1 MAEWIM
7 VVDDDLIVLRSAGQ
21 ILSKNHMRVTG
32 FQSGEALI
40 GYLQANGFP
49 DLILLDINMPGMNGF
64 ETLQK
69 VRLLEGGR
77 RETPV
82 IFLTGESDQASEIRG
97 LQAGAM
103 DFLHKPF
110 LPDILLERIQRVL
123 RTQDRMNQFEH
134 AAAIDKLTGML
145 NKEAA
150 DSRMRSLCETETGF
164 LCLLDLDSFKSV
176 NDLYG
181 HETGDRVLELF
192 SALLKK
198 EMRHD
203 DVCGRIGGDEFIV
216 FLRNMKKE
224 EELRQFVSRI
234 NTSFRSDVSR
244 LVGKQL
250 PVGVSAGAVSVPE
263 HGRDYDLLF
272 GKADEALY
280 SVKQNGKH
288 GISIAGGVQDEPVRP
303 GRELSLDAV
312 TSILE
317 ERTVPSSAMW
327 MGTDAF
333 VSIYQYMTRYMERY
347 HGVAYRTLFTV
358 QMIRENF
365 SSEERAQVM
374 TAFRKMMQCALRSS
388 DVMVEVSDNQL
399 FLMLPET
406 LDYDIEKVIR
416 RLLFKW
422 SQSEYG
428 SVTRVTYETGRVH
441 LNTSKAGYAG
451 QQSPADLV
459 VIVDDDGMN
468 RKIAEQVLSGN
479 DNMQVDCLSSG
490 FELLEYLKSHQPDLI
505 LLDVKMPEMDGFE
518 TMSRLKGSTMIYRN
532 IPVIFL
538 TAEDSRESEILGLKL
553 GAVDFI
559 RKPFI
564 PEVLSMRVS
573 KAIELTRLQ
582 YHLTQEVTRKASEN
596 SMLFL
601 HVVKALAEAID
612 AKDKYTHG
620 HSSRVAKYTS
630 EIARRFGYSNE
641 AVSNVYMMAL
651 VHDVG
656 KIGVPAHL
664 EARAWT

>member
-1 MAEWIM
+1 
-7 VVDDDLIVLRSAGQ
+7 
-21 ILSKNHMRVTG
+21 
-32 FQSGEALI
+32 
-40 GYLQANGFP
+40 
-49 DLILLDINMPGMNGF
+49 
-64 ETLQK
+64 
-69 VRLLEGGR
+69 
-77 RETPV
+77 
-82 IFLTGESDQASEIRG
+82 
-97 LQAGAM
+97 
-103 DFLHKPF
+103 
-110 LPDILLERIQRVL
+110 
-123 RTQDRMNQFEH
+123 
-134 AAAIDKLTGML
+134 
-145 NKEAA
+145 
-150 DSRMRSLCETETGF
+150 
-164 LCLLDLDSFKSV
+164 
-176 NDLYG
+176 
-181 HETGDRVLELF
+181 
-192 SALLKK
+192 
-198 EMRHD
+198 
-203 DVCGRIGGDEFIV
+203 
-216 FLRNMKKE
+216 
-224 EELRQFVSRI
+224 
-234 NTSFRSDVSR
+234 
-244 LVGKQL
+244 
-250 PVGVSAGAVSVPE
+250 
-263 HGRDYDLLF
+263 
-272 GKADEALY
+272 
-280 SVKQNGKH
+280 
-288 GISIAGGVQDEPVRP
+288 
-303 GRELSLDAV
+303 
-312 TSILE
+312 
-317 ERTVPSSAMW
+317 
-327 MGTDAF
+327 
-333 VSIYQYMTRYMERY
+333 
-347 HGVAYRTLFTV
+347 
-358 QMIRENF
+358 
-365 SSEERAQVM
+365 
-374 TAFRKMMQCALRSS
+374 MQCALRSS

-656 KIGVPAHL
+656 KIGVPDAVINKPGKLTKEEFDQIREHPVL
-664 EARAWT
+664 GARILEVIREMPSLAIGARCHHERFDGTGYPDGLSGGDIPEEARIIAVADAYDAMTSRRSYREALPQAAVRSEIEKGSGTQFDPRFAAIMLGIIDEDPDYTFRE